1 MGGIPGFSNPK
12 PPAPMVPPAAPPS
25 LTQASQQQ
33 QQSSTLRAKRGRGT
47 TMLSGPGGTTGSP
60 LVGTKTL
67 LGQ

>member
-1 MGGIPGFSNPK
+1 MGGIPGFNTPK
-12 PPAPMVPPAAPPS
+12 SPAPMVPPAAPPS

-33 QQSSTLRAKRGRGT
+33 QQTSTLRAKRGRGT
-47 TMLSGPGGTTGSP
+47 TMLSGAGGTTATP